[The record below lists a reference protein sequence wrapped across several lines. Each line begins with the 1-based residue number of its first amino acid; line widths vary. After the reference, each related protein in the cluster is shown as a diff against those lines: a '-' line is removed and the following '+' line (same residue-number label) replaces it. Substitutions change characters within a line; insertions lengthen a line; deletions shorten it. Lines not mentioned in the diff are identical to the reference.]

1 MSIIIDPSSY
11 IIKPYDIISYD
22 SRKLNGELPKIIIGK
37 NCSIAKNITFC
48 MSNHLINRFSTSP
61 AKKSIFP
68 HKSGNV
74 SSYSKGDIIIKNDVW
89 IGANSL
95 LLDGI
100 TINNGA
106 VVAAGSV
113 VTKDIPCY
121 AIVGGNPAK
130 IIKYRFS
137 KEIIEKIEKIKFWDM
152 SIKDIEKF
160 NIWSEDIESLIKEVA
175 KFKGIN
181 MA

>member
-22 SRKLNGELPKIIIGK
+22 SRKVNGELPKITIGK
-37 NCSIAKNITFC
+37 KCSLAKNITFC
-48 MSNHLINRFSTSP
+48 MSNHLTNRFSTSP
-61 AKKSIFP
+61 SEKSIFP

-74 SSYSKGDIIIKNDVW
+74 SSYSKGDININNDVW
-89 IGANSL
+89 IGVNTII
-95 LLDGI
+95 LDGI
-100 TINNGA
+100 TIGNGA

-113 VTKDIPCY
+113 VTKDIPPY

-137 KEIIEKIEKIKFWDM
+137 KDIIDKIERLKFWEM
-152 SIKDIEKF
+152 SIKDINRF
-160 NIWSEDIESLIKEVA
+160 NIWSEDIEAIIREVA

-181 MA
+181 MS